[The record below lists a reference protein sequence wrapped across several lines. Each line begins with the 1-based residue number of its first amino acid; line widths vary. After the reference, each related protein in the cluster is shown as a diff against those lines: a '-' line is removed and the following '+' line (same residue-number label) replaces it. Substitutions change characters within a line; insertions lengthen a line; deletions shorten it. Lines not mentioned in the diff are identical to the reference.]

1 MSSQSSVFPLTPSVD
16 APEPES
22 RTVDLFT
29 EDGRRMLDALG
40 SETARAIVSALAEE
54 PGTTSELADRV
65 GTSLQNAHYHLDRL
79 EDADLVQVAG
89 THYSTRGSE
98 MDVYAPAYDPLVL
111 VGGEDDDG
119 AVVGGGSTGADPDD
133 GGAGDGHEGV
143 TAPTVGR

>member
-1 MSSQSSVFPLTPSVD
+1 MSSQSSVFPLTPAVD
-16 APEPES
+16 VPETEA
-22 RTVDLFT
+22 RTIDLFT

-40 SETARAIVSALAEE
+40 SETARAIVAALSEE

-79 EDADLVQVAG
+79 EDADLVQVVG
-89 THYSTRGSE
+89 THYSVRGSE

-111 VGGEDDDG
+111 VGGEDG
-119 AVVGGGSTGADPDD
+119 GEVVADGSTGAGPDD
-133 GGAGDGHEGV
+133 GDGVHDREEV